1 MEFLGNGKQDEK
13 KIQKYSDVRLTPVK
27 VDVYGLSGHQLE
39 DLSKFC

>member
-13 KIQKYSDVRLTPVK
+13 NFQKYSDVRLTPVK
-27 VDVYGLSGHQLE
+27 VDVFGLSGQQME